1 MYSYLFIRK
10 DLPPAQQ
17 IIQAAH
23 ATHALEKAENTNIV
37 LFQVE
42 NEEKLTEAFEHC
54 LMNQVPAHM
63 FYEPDI

>member
-1 MYSYLFIRK
+1 MYTYLFIRE

-23 ATHALEKAENTNIV
+23 ATHALEQAENINIV
-37 LFQVE
+37 LFRIE
-42 NEEKLTEAFEHC
+42 NEEKLIEAYEDC
-54 LMNQVPAHM
+54 MRYDIPAYM